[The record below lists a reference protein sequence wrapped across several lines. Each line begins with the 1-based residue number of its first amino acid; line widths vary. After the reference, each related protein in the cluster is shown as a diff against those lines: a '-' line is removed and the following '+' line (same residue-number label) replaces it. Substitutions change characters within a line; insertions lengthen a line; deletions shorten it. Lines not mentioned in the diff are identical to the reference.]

1 MAFDNVR
8 KNSKKTKT
16 NNHET
21 LVYAGRHINM
31 ENLEK
36 LDPVDNG
43 TLYFQYICN
52 AMPTKSSLKY
62 IYKFVKNYNPEIFPN
77 LKIEEMKV
85 LGNMLDEM
93 AFRENAHKNILK
105 ILKELILKIQ
115 TSPHHLTFL
124 HPIFAK
130 HCLLAKTYSYA
141 RDILANDIEDFD
153 TNVNVLDFLLYHY
166 YGGMLAI
173 GLKDFNKALI
183 YFRRVISAPTN
194 KTASFIMVESYKKY
208 VLISILLHGRKQPL
222 TYYTDDTVTKILRNS
237 VSCKKYMELETAFT
251 FSSSE
256 TFVNIKRIRKLS
268 NFHSKNNE
276 GLMKQCTR
284 SYIRQV
290 IQKLTQTYITM
301 SFQEIAKE
309 IDLDYN
315 DENAKKMVET
325 HLLSMIENNE
335 IFAYINHNNG
345 GMVSFYDDPER
356 YDSNETMEKINDC
369 INTIAQLNDKVLEY
383 NRDIKREHI
392 IERTKDMKEIKK
404 NIDKKVLNPMEE
416 GSHDLSFIYNNDYPS
431 NMPIDDF
438 MNPEFESSDEDHDN
452 DMKYFMNNH

>member
-1 MAFDNVR
+1 MAFDNIR

-21 LVYAGRHINM
+21 LIYAGRHINI

-36 LDPVDNG
+36 LDPIDNG
-43 TLYFQYICN
+43 PLYFQYICN
-52 AMPTKSSLKY
+52 SIPTKSSLKY

-77 LKIEEMKV
+77 FKIEELKV
-85 LGNMLDEM
+85 LGNMLDDM

-115 TSPHHLTFL
+115 TTPHHLTFL

-194 KTASFIMVESYKKY
+194 KTASAIMVESYKKY
-208 VLISILLHGRKQPL
+208 ILISILLHGRKQPL
-222 TYYTDDTVTKILRNS
+222 PSYTDDAVTKVLRKS
-237 VSCKKYMELETAFT
+237 ETCKKYMELETNFT
-251 FSSSE
+251 FPTSE
-256 TFVNIKRIRKLS
+256 MNMNVLRIKKLS
-268 NFHSKNNE
+268 NFNGKNNE
-276 GLMKQCTR
+276 GLVKQCTR

-309 IDLDYN
+309 IGLNEN
-315 DENAKKMVET
+315 DENAKKIVEN

-369 INTIAQLNDKVLEY
+369 INTLAQLNDKVLEY
-383 NRDIKREHI
+383 NRDIKKEHI
-392 IERTKDMKEIKK
+392 IETTKKMKEFKK
-404 NIDKKVLNPMEE
+404 NIDKIVLNSME
-416 GSHDLSFIYNNDYPS
+416 GPNDLIFRYNNEYS
-431 NMPIDDF
+431 NNMPLDSFNF
-438 MNPEFESSDEDHDN
+438 MNPREEFESSDEDDDN
-452 DMKYFMNNH
+452 DMKY